1 MSDNGESKR
10 WPRLVAVALAPAVV
24 FQVLADTS
32 TIRALRWLRLS
43 VVADSLDYADAV
55 RVFGNEGS
63 TAALRVGAG
72 LGLLYSIW
80 HANDL
85 VRFAR
90 QPRTSTLDRKLLTA
104 GALAGAYGLVL
115 LPSSLLAKHDWL
127 DALVFGAKIGLGLG
141 WYLHKQ

>member
-1 MSDNGESKR
+1 MSDNDSRR

-24 FQVLADTS
+24 FQVLANHPTL
-32 TIRALRWLRLS
+32 RALRWLRLS
-43 VVADSLDYADAV
+43 VVTDSLDYADAV
-55 RVFGNEGS
+55 RIFGNEGI
-63 TAALRVGAG
+63 TAGLRLGAG
-72 LGLLYSIW
+72 LGLLCAIW

-141 WYLHKQ
+141 WYLDKQ